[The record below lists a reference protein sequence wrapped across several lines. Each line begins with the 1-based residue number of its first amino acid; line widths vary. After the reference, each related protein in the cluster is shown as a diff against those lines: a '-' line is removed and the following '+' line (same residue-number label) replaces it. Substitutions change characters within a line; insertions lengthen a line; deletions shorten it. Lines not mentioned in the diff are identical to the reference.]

1 MHAIYIYIEIQKFG
15 GLITHT
21 KFNQMQFVT
30 LLFYCACYELSNV
43 V

>member
-1 MHAIYIYIEIQKFG
+1 MHAMYIYIEIQKFG

-21 KFNQMQFVT
+21 KLNQMQFVT
-30 LLFYCACYELSNV
+30 LLFYFACYELSNV